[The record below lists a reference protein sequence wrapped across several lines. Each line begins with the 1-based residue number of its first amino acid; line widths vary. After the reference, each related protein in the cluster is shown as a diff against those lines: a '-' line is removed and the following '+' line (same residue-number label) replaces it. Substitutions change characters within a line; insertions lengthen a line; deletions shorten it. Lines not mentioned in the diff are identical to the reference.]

1 MANVRHAW
9 LDKCAVRAMRK
20 LIKLSFD
27 SDESGRKKCK
37 RDHGVAYSW
46 DWWNLSFS
54 GVWSRAVGF
63 CWCVWRVSGINHCKN
78 ISLLI

>member
-20 LIKLSFD
+20 LIKLSFN

-46 DWWNLSFS
+46 DWWNLSSQES
-54 GVWSRAVGF
+54 GVGRSVFVGAF
-63 CWCVWRVSGINHCKN
+63 GVYLASTIVKN